1 MFKIMVVE
9 DDQELRNLFG
19 TVLSENGYEPHYAVN
34 GEEALDLL
42 ERQHVDLMISDI
54 MMPVMDGFELT
65 RELREAGYTFPILMI
80 TAKENI
86 SDKRE
91 GFKSGTDDYMVKPVN
106 VNEMIWRIEAL
117 LRRSRIINERK
128 IQLGDTVLDADT
140 LTVACRDIEVL
151 LPQKEFFLLFKL
163 VSSPN
168 RIFTRRQILD
178 ELWGVD
184 SDVDPHTLEVHI
196 SRLRDRFKN
205 NPDFEIVTVRGLGY
219 KAVKK
224 A

>member
-117 LRRSRIINERK
+117 LRRSQIINERK

>member
-1 MFKIMVVE
+1 MVVE

-117 LRRSRIINERK
+117 LRRSQIINERK

>member
-1 MFKIMVVE
+1 MVVE

-80 TAKENI
+80 TVKENI

-117 LRRSRIINERK
+117 LRRSQIINERK

>member
-1 MFKIMVVE
+1 MVVE

-80 TAKENI
+80 TVKENI